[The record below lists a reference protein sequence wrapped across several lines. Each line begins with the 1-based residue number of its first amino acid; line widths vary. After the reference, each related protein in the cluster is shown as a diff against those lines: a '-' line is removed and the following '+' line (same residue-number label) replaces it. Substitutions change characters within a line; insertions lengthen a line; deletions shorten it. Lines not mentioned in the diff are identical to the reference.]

1 VPRAS
6 RFGTRFDI
14 LLFGAMLLLGF
25 LARTVPAEMREPVAA
40 ALRQTVLVPLVE
52 LQRGAV
58 VRRAAYLT
66 YRDSV
71 TVRDSVSLLAMNA
84 TALEAENDRLRRL
97 LGLGSQLR
105 WGFVPAEAL
114 RLRQEGEPWT
124 LTLSAGSSAGVQR
137 FSPVVAPEGLVGMV
151 QRVDPTISQAI
162 LWTNPDFRVSAMAAD
177 GSAFGIVQAHLG
189 DADEEGPDRY
199 LMEMRGIPF
208 RSTLKPGT
216 VVVSSGLGSTYPRG
230 IPIGTVLRELRTAEG
245 WARTYLL
252 RPAVLPPHT
261 SSVMIL
267 KPSRAEA
274 GVEPV
279 WASTIAA
286 ETAAERVAAAGDS
299 VARRDSARRAA
310 PASAPSTPGESGA
323 AAPRPA
329 ATAGAA
335 PAPAAA
341 PTDSARRAA
350 ARAAARRDSVRRDS
364 VRRDSVRRD
373 AARQDSIRRESA
385 RRDSAARAAASRD
398 TARRDSVRADSV
410 TPPAPPLPRLTPPR
424 ADTPRVDSTRPVA
437 ASSDS
442 ATGAPPR

>member
-1 VPRAS
+1 VPRAT
-6 RFGTRFDI
+6 RFGSRFDI
-14 LLFGAMLLLGF
+14 VLFGATLMLGF
-25 LARTVPAEMREPVAA
+25 LARAVPAEMREPVAT

-71 TVRDSVSLLAMNA
+71 SVRDSVALLAMNP

-124 LTLSAGSSAGVQR
+124 VTLSAGANAGVER

-189 DADEEGPDRY
+189 DETEEGPDRY

-216 VVVSSGLGSTYPRG
+216 IVVSSGLGSTYPRG
-230 IPIGTVLRELRTAEG
+230 IPIGTVKSVGQQDVDLYKRIQIAPLVNFDS
-245 WARTYLL
+245 LSDVV
-252 RPAVLPPHT
+252 VLIPN
-261 SSVMIL
+261 
-267 KPSRAEA
+267 
-274 GVEPV
+274 
-279 WASTIAA
+279 
-286 ETAAERVAAAGDS
+286 
-299 VARRDSARRAA
+299 
-310 PASAPSTPGESGA
+310 
-323 AAPRPA
+323 
-329 ATAGAA
+329 
-335 PAPAAA
+335 
-341 PTDSARRAA
+341 
-350 ARAAARRDSVRRDS
+350 
-364 VRRDSVRRD
+364 
-373 AARQDSIRRESA
+373 
-385 RRDSAARAAASRD
+385 
-398 TARRDSVRADSV
+398 
-410 TPPAPPLPRLTPPR
+410 
-424 ADTPRVDSTRPVA
+424 TRPQ
-437 ASSDS
+437 
-442 ATGAPPR
+442 

>member
-1 VPRAS
+1 MPRAT
-6 RFGTRFDI
+6 RFGSRFDI
-14 LLFGAMLLLGF
+14 ALFGATLLLGF
-25 LARTVPAEMREPVAA
+25 LARSVPAEMREPVAA

-71 TVRDSVSLLAMNA
+71 TVRDSVALLAMNA
-84 TALEAENDRLRRL
+84 SALEAENDRLRRL

-124 LTLSAGSSAGVQR
+124 VTLSAGSSAGVER

-151 QRVDPTISQAI
+151 QRVDPSISQAI

-189 DADEEGPDRY
+189 DGVDDGPDRF

-216 VVVSSGLGSTYPRG
+216 IIVSSGLGSTYPRG

-252 RPAVLPPHT
+252 RPAVLPPHA

-267 KPSRAEA
+267 KPARAEA

-279 WASTIAA
+279 WASAIAA
-286 ETAAERVAAAGDS
+286 EEAAERVAAAGDS
-299 VARRDSARRAA
+299 VS
-310 PASAPSTPGESGA
+310 
-323 AAPRPA
+323 
-329 ATAGAA
+329 
-335 PAPAAA
+335 
-341 PTDSARRAA
+341 
-350 ARAAARRDSVRRDS
+350 
-364 VRRDSVRRD
+364 
-373 AARQDSIRRESA
+373 
-385 RRDSAARAAASRD
+385 RRDSAARRAA
-398 TARRDSVRADSV
+398 TA
-410 TPPAPPLPRLTPPR
+410 PRPEPQ
-424 ADTPRVDSTRPVA
+424 
-437 ASSDS
+437 
-442 ATGAPPR
+442 